1 MSEPSNSQSEIPKK
15 NRQPTT
21 HENLAQL
28 IKPWHNS
35 SDSHPT
41 TTHQVPKTKFTPK
54 NKLQTNLMNTILE
67 MPYFFIGAMTVT
79 I

>member
-15 NRQPTT
+15 KRQPTT

-28 IKPWHNS
+28 IKPCHNS

-41 TTHQVPKTKFTPK
+41 TTHQVPKTKLTQTK
-54 NKLQTNLMNTILE
+54 YLQTNLMNTILE
-67 MPYFFIGAMTVT
+67 MPYFLLGQ
-79 I
+79 